1 MIIEN
6 LTTLKIN
13 NLTQEQY
20 NAALAA
26 GTINE
31 NEIYA
36 TPDDNE
42 LNTTTFLRVSDVG
55 SAVDTNPINADTL
68 GGKPASKFLTVDST
82 INANTF
88 SNKNLEDF
96 VLKNEIIDNL
106 NSTDTAKP
114 LSANQGK
121 ALKTEIDAKAPL
133 ASPAFTGSATVA
145 AGTDYTTAKLRNVIL
160 STADP
165 SGGNNGDIWIKYK
178 A

>member
-13 NLTQEQY
+13 QLTQAQY
-20 NAALAA
+20 EAALAA

-31 NEIYA
+31 NELYA

-42 LNTTTFLRVSDVG
+42 LDTTTFLRVSDVG
-55 SAVDTNPINADTL
+55 SAVDTNPIDADTL
-68 GGKPASKFLTVDST
+68 GGKSASEFLQSSDIV
-82 INANTF
+82 
-88 SNKNLEDF
+88 
-96 VLKNEIIDNL
+96 DNL
-106 NSTDTAKP
+106 TSTATTKP

-121 ALKTEIDAKAPL
+121 VLKTAVDAKAPL

-160 STADP
+160 STANP

>member
-13 NLTQEQY
+13 QLTKAQY
-20 NAALAA
+20 EAALAA
-26 GTINE
+26 GTVNE
-31 NEIYA
+31 NELYA

-42 LNTTTFLRVSDVG
+42 LDTTTFLRVSDVG

-68 GGKPASKFLTVDST
+68 GGKSASEFLTAVDKTELNNT
-82 INANTF
+82 INT
-88 SNKNLEDF
+88 
-96 VLKNEIIDNL
+96 
-106 NSTDTAKP
+106 
-114 LSANQGK
+114 
-121 ALKTEIDAKAPL
+121 KAPL
-133 ASPAFTGSATVA
+133 ASPTFTGTAKVA

-160 STADP
+160 STANP

>member
-1 MIIEN
+1 MITEN

-13 NLTQEQY
+13 QLTQAQY
-20 NAALAA
+20 EAAIAA

-31 NEIYA
+31 NELYA

-42 LNTTTFLRVSDVG
+42 LDTTTFLRVSDVG

-68 GGKPASKFLTVDST
+68 GGKSASEFLT
-82 INANTF
+82 
-88 SNKNLEDF
+88 
-96 VLKNEIIDNL
+96 
-106 NSTDTAKP
+106 TAD
-114 LSANQGK
+114 
-121 ALKTEIDAKAPL
+121 KTELNNSINTKAPL
-133 ASPAFTGSATVA
+133 ASPTFTGTAKVA

-160 STADP
+160 STANP

>member
-13 NLTQEQY
+13 QLTQAQY
-20 NAALAA
+20 EAALAA

-31 NEIYA
+31 NELYA

-42 LNTTTFLRVSDVG
+42 LDTTTFLRVSDVG

-68 GGKPASKFLTVDST
+68 GGKSASEFLTTADKTELNNT
-82 INANTF
+82 INT
-88 SNKNLEDF
+88 
-96 VLKNEIIDNL
+96 
-106 NSTDTAKP
+106 
-114 LSANQGK
+114 
-121 ALKTEIDAKAPL
+121 KAPL
-133 ASPAFTGSATVA
+133 ASPTFTGTAKVA

-160 STADP
+160 STANP

>member
-13 NLTQEQY
+13 QLTQAQY
-20 NAALAA
+20 EAALAA
-26 GTINE
+26 GTVNE
-31 NEIYA
+31 NELYA

-42 LNTTTFLRVSDVG
+42 LDTTTFLRVSDVG

-68 GGKPASKFLTVDST
+68 GGKAASEFLT
-82 INANTF
+82 
-88 SNKNLEDF
+88 
-96 VLKNEIIDNL
+96 
-106 NSTDTAKP
+106 TAD
-114 LSANQGK
+114 
-121 ALKTEIDAKAPL
+121 KTELNNSINTNKTELNNSISTKAPL

-160 STADP
+160 STANP

>member
-13 NLTQEQY
+13 QLTQAQY
-20 NAALAA
+20 EAALAE

-31 NEIYA
+31 NELYA

-42 LNTTTFLRVSDVG
+42 LDTTTFLRVSDVG

-68 GGKPASKFLTVDST
+68 GGKSASEFLT
-82 INANTF
+82 
-88 SNKNLEDF
+88 
-96 VLKNEIIDNL
+96 
-106 NSTDTAKP
+106 STD
-114 LSANQGK
+114 
-121 ALKTEIDAKAPL
+121 KTELNDAIAAKAPID
-133 ASPAFTGSATVA
+133 SPTFTGTAKFDEAGFTGLTMFTGTVA
-145 AGTDYTTAKLRNVIL
+145 LKSAAVSGNTNYTTAQLRNVIL
-160 STADP
+160 STANP

>member
-1 MIIEN
+1 MITEN

-13 NLTQEQY
+13 NLTQAQY
-20 NAALAA
+20 DAALAA

-36 TPDDNE
+36 TPDNNE
-42 LNTTTFLRVSDVG
+42 LDTTTFLRVSDVG

-68 GGKPASKFLTVDST
+68 GGKSALDFLQASEIVDKLT
-82 INANTF
+82 
-88 SNKNLEDF
+88 
-96 VLKNEIIDNL
+96 
-106 NSTDTAKP
+106 STDTTKP

-121 ALKTEIDAKAPL
+121 ALKTEVDAKAPL
-133 ASPAFTGSATVA
+133 ASPTFTGSATVA

-160 STADP
+160 STGNP